1 MELADALGYAQF
13 SDVKRRNPL
22 PKGPGVTSTGS
33 TKARVPLA
41 IGERLAIELVSGLR
55 EYPGVFSRVEIAGS
69 VRRRRPDVGD
79 VEVVAQATSNCRP
92 ESVRTVLERLH
103 VRRGE
108 PNKRGAAAPWGERYY
123 RGLASVSEGIEV
135 GVDLFVVLPPAE
147 WGVVFAIRTGS
158 AEFSQ
163 ACVTRLHRWGL
174 KSDQGRILKVE
185 TGETL
190 PCPRESL
197 FFRHARL
204 PWIPPYLRDM
214 GERAVRF
221 AFSRE
226 WEPGEE
232 LRELADP

>member
-1 MELADALGYAQF
+1 M
-13 SDVKRRNPL
+13 K
-22 PKGPGVTSTGS
+22 T
-33 TKARVPLA
+33 RVPLVV
-41 IGERLAIELVSGLR
+41 GERLASHLLGGLR
-55 EYPGVFSRVEIAGS
+55 GYPGLFSRVEAAGS
-69 VRRRRPDVGD
+69 IRRGKPEVGD
-79 VEVVAQATSNCRP
+79 VEVVAQATRGCRP

-123 RGLASVSEGIEV
+123 RGLAPIAEGTEV
-135 GVDLFVVLPPAE
+135 GVDLFVVFPPAE

-174 KSDQGRILKVE
+174 RSELGRILKVS

-190 PCPRESL
+190 PCGNESM
-197 FFRHARL
+197 FFRYARL
-204 PWIPPYLRDM
+204 PWIPPKLRDTSLP
-214 GERAVRF
+214 EF
-221 AFSRE
+221 EQAFRRE

-232 LRELADP
+232 LREVRE